1 MNKKEEADQQLP
13 NQRNTIYNRNRT
25 RDSQQYPYG
34 FKHCNQK
41 TAQAVYFLDFEMP
54 QPLIT
59 KGSLSYATTKRL
71 APSYQCTCREK
82 KLKRFVLGNKI
93 EGWKHK

>member
-1 MNKKEEADQQLP
+1 MTDDAANIF
-13 NQRNTIYNRNRT
+13 T
-25 RDSQQYPYG
+25 SQYPYG
-34 FKHCNQK
+34 FKHGNQK

-71 APSYQCTCREK
+71 APSY
-82 KLKRFVLGNKI
+82 
-93 EGWKHK
+93 